1 MEFQDKKPKQ
11 YVEVKMNKTGAA
23 FCKLGL
29 GIVVMTISCVS
40 LAKTPIDQTLDFLV
54 GPKMG
59 GWRSFKCR
67 EAADEKITDEH
78 AYYEFHD
85 DGSYSR
91 LNSNPDP
98 RTGHRNAVNVKGRFR
113 PKIEGGMLKISFM
126 DEFIGSSYLDNKTPY
141 DAVLI
146 GTDGNDTMAFM
157 MDRPV
162 PGRPDIRDHLRVVCI
177 GDKPS
182 GGGLQRSY

>member
-1 MEFQDKKPKQ
+1 
-11 YVEVKMNKTGAA
+11 MNKTGMA

-29 GIVVMTISCVS
+29 GILVMTVSCVG

-59 GWRSFKCR
+59 GSRTFKCR
-67 EAADEKITDEH
+67 EAVKEKVTDEH
-78 AYYEFHD
+78 AYYEFGD

-91 LNSNPDP
+91 LSSHPDP
-98 RTGHRNAVNVKGRFR
+98 RTKFLQPLDVRGIFR
-113 PKIEGGMLKISFM
+113 LKISNGLLIVTFT
-126 DEFIGSSYLDNKTPY
+126 DEFVGEVYLKDQKPY

-146 GTDGNDTMAFM
+146 GTDNNDTMAMM

-162 PGRPDIRDHLRVVCI
+162 PERPDIRERLRLVCI
-177 GDKPS
+177 GDKPT
-182 GGGLQRSY
+182 GRGPQRSY